1 MKRTLVLAFLCAGVL
16 QAQDAGKIAGRVR
29 DQESKEPLPGVNVV
43 VKGTRLGGTTDV
55 NGEYFILN
63 VPPGMY
69 DVTARLVGY
78 QVVTQQNVEVSL
90 NRTTTVTFA
99 LTLGMVE
106 GKEVVVIAERPDV
119 VREKTSTSEIIRAE
133 EVLLTPGIRDL
144 TDMLTL
150 SSDITDGHFRGGREG
165 EELYNLSG
173 MGIVNP
179 LYSASAFAPIMSAV
193 EEVEVITSGFGAQ
206 YGNAQSGVV
215 NISMKEGRSDR
226 WRGRA
231 ELRTRM
237 PGYKHFGANIYDP
250 AAQPYLQ
257 LLNSPEKWRGLDT
270 LGEGTGLRYYS
281 SFGNGFDNRFGRD
294 TVTLSQ
300 IAYILWR
307 YQGRRDVNRSYN
319 NLMDYSTDFTAGGPM
334 LENARIF
341 LAGHTESEWLFLPTP
356 DPDVRRQFMGNVV
369 FDLPGGMS
377 LRFSGAISN
386 RRENLLRSL
395 STTGFYSWLWDRAI
409 GVSRTDETTTQAGVR
424 FVHALSPSTFY
435 EVKVNRLATDYKDGS
450 PVVDPSA
457 GAGDYSKLM
466 SYPYSNVPDNFV
478 VGSFDNDFRSE
489 KTRTISLDGS
499 FNSQVTTS
507 HLVTGGVQA
516 NLYDIDVY
524 NRTNITSST
533 GGERD
538 EIYQAKPFEIG
549 LFVNDKM
556 EFEGMIANI
565 GLRFDLWNQNVDYYT
580 DLFSPFRTMVSD
592 SSFVYDRDQAPKR
605 RTPTLGR
612 LQPRAGISFPVSVS
626 TVFHVNYGSFVQ
638 RPAFQYTISSQL
650 PRIGFARMQ
659 IGNPRLEAQETNSY
673 DVGVTQALGEG
684 FTLDVSGYYK
694 DVKNLIER
702 AYFTDVQQT
711 QYSTFVNRDYA
722 DIRGFRVSLAKRR
735 GWITGTLNYT
745 YSVATGK
752 SSTPFN
758 ASPVYSET
766 PGGGSVVVLPSPKD
780 ITLDFDRTHN
790 LVANIGLRTGEES
803 GLWLGYESF
812 LDDITIAV
820 TSFARSGRPYTYDR
834 EGLGL
839 VNNRRTP
846 AEYNTNLKISKR
858 IRRFFGVNATLYAEI
873 FNLFNQQIYSYN
885 RVFQSSTAASGS
897 TYINRNIEKYETDP
911 SSLQYFD
918 DFAPFLVDQTFL
930 LYSNEPRSVYFGV
943 IINF

>member
-1 MKRTLVLAFLCAGVL
+1 MKRILFILFFCASAL
-16 QAQDAGKIAGRVR
+16 QAQDAGKIAGRIR
-29 DQESKEPLPGVNVV
+29 DRESKEPIPGVNVV

-63 VPPGMY
+63 VPPGLCE
-69 DVTARLVGY
+69 VTARIVGY
-78 QVVTQQNVEVSL
+78 QTVTQRNVDVNV
-90 NRTTTVTFA
+90 NRTTTISF
-99 LTLGMVE
+99 TLEQTMVE
-106 GKEVVVIAERPDV
+106 GTEVVVTAERPDV

-231 ELRTRM
+231 EARTRM
-237 PGYKHFGANIYDP
+237 PGYKHYGASVYDP
-250 AAQPYLQ
+250 IAQPYLT
-257 LLNSPEKWRGLDT
+257 LLNSPERWAGVDPDAVS
-270 LGEGTGLRYYS
+270 GQRYYS
-281 SFGNGFDNRFGRD
+281 SFGNGFDNRFGGD
-294 TVTLSQ
+294 TLTLSQ
-300 IAYILWR
+300 IAYTLWR
-307 YQGRRDVNRSYN
+307 YQGRRDIDRSYKN
-319 NLMDYSTDFTAGGPM
+319 QMDYSTDFTVGGP
-334 LENARIF
+334 LTENARIF
-341 LAGHTESEWLFLPTP
+341 LASHSENEWLFLPTP

-369 FDLPGGMS
+369 FDLPNGMS
-377 LRFSGAISN
+377 LRVSGAISS
-386 RRENLLRSL
+386 RKENLLRSL
-395 STTGFYSWLWDRAI
+395 STTGFFSWIWDRAI
-409 GVSRTDETTTQAGVR
+409 GVSRSDETTTQLGAR

-435 EVKVNRLATDYKDGS
+435 EIKINRLATDYKDGS
-450 PVVDPSA
+450 PVVDPTA

-466 SYPYSNVPDNFV
+466 SYPYGNVPDNFV
-478 VGSFDNDFRSE
+478 VGGFDNDFRVE
-489 KTRTISLDGS
+489 KTRTVSFDGS
-499 FNSQVTTS
+499 INSQMTNS

-516 NLYDIDVY
+516 NLYDIDVF
-524 NRTNITSST
+524 NRTNITSAT

-538 EIYQAKPFEIG
+538 EIYAAKPFELGI
-549 LFVNDKM
+549 FVNDKM

-565 GLRFDLWNQNVDYYT
+565 GLRLDLWNQNVDYYT
-580 DLFSPFRTMVSD
+580 DLFSPFRAVTSD
-592 SSFVYDRDQAPKR
+592 TTFVYSRDQAPKR

-673 DVGVTQALGEG
+673 DVGVTQGLGEG

-722 DIRGFRVSLAKRR
+722 DIRGFRVSVAKRR
-735 GWITGTLNYT
+735 GWVTGTLNYT

-758 ASPVYSET
+758 ASPVFSEN
-766 PGGGSVVVLPSPKD
+766 PANGQPAVVLPSPKD

-790 LVANIGLRTGEES
+790 LVANIGLKTGEES
-803 GLWLGYESF
+803 ALYLGTPSF
-812 LDDITIAV
+812 LDDITLSL
-820 TSFARSGRPYTYDR
+820 TSFIRSGRPYTYDR
-834 EGLGL
+834 EGLGQ

-846 AEYNTNLKISKR
+846 MERSTNLKISKR
-858 IRRFFGVNATLYAEI
+858 IRSVLGVDATIYAEV
-873 FNLFNQQIYSYN
+873 FNLFDQQIYSYN
-885 RVFQSSTAASGS
+885 RVFQTSTAASGS
-897 TYINRNIEKYETDP
+897 TFINRNIEKYETDP
-911 SSLQYFD
+911 ASLQYFD

-943 IINF
+943 IVNL